1 MSVRPL
7 SHRVRTALGAAL
19 AAWIVLLAI
28 VLLAP
33 SSSGPDWVILHLSE
47 ALQRLG
53 LPEAL
58 THPGRVESMLNVVAF
73 VPLSLLGS
81 LLWTRPTWRDWT
93 AVGFVVSFA
102 VEVVQAVALDARQA
116 TNADVVANTL
126 GMLVGALLALL
137 VTRILQSREASRAG
151 RASEGGA
158 DLPDRPSPTEEL
170 EPPR

>member
-1 MSVRPL
+1 MSARPL
-7 SHRVRTALGAAL
+7 SRRARTALGAAL
-19 AAWIVLLAI
+19 VAWVVLLAV

-33 SSSGPDWVILHLSE
+33 SSSGPDWVILHLAE

-53 LPEAL
+53 LPEVL
-58 THPGRVESMLNVVAF
+58 TSFGRVESMLNVVAF
-73 VPLSLLGS
+73 VPLGLLGS

-126 GMLVGALLALL
+126 GMLVGAVLGLL
-137 VTRILQSREASRAG
+137 VARILDRRG
-151 RASEGGA
+151 HRASEGGA
-158 DLPDRPSPTEEL
+158 DLPDRQSSAEEL

>member
-1 MSVRPL
+1 MSVPPL
-7 SHRVRTALGAAL
+7 SRRARTVVCAAL
-19 AAWIVLLAI
+19 VAWIGLLAV

-33 SSSGPDWVILHLSE
+33 SAAGPDWVILHVSD
-47 ALQRLG
+47 ALRRLG
-53 LPEAL
+53 LPDAL
-58 THPGRVESMLNVVAF
+58 AHPGRVESMLNVVAF

-93 AVGFVVSFA
+93 AVGFVVSFL
-102 VEVVQAVALDARQA
+102 VEVLQAVALDARQA

-126 GMLVGALLALL
+126 GMLVGALLGLL
-137 VTRILQSREASRAG
+137 LRRVLGA

-158 DLPDRPSPTEEL
+158 DLPDRQSSTEEL

>member
-1 MSVRPL
+1 MSVHPL
-7 SHRVRTALGAAL
+7 SRRARTAVCVAL
-19 AAWIVLLAI
+19 VAWIGLLVV

-33 SSSGPDWVILHLSE
+33 SSRGPDWAIFHLSD
-47 ALQRLG
+47 ALRGLG

-58 THPGRVESMLNVVAF
+58 AHPGRVESMLNVVAF

-93 AVGFVVSFA
+93 AVGFVVSFV
-102 VEVVQAVALDARQA
+102 VEVVQALALGARQA

-126 GMLVGALLALL
+126 GMLVGALLGLL
-137 VTRILQSREASRAG
+137 VSRVLASRAS

-158 DLPDRPSPTEEL
+158 DLPDRQSSAEEL

>member
-7 SHRVRTALGAAL
+7 SRRARTALGAAL
-19 AAWIVLLAI
+19 VAWVVLLSV

-33 SSSGPDWVILHLSE
+33 SSSGPDWVILHLTE
-47 ALQRLG
+47 VLQRLG
-53 LPEAL
+53 LPEVL
-58 THPGRVESMLNVVAF
+58 TSFGRVESMLNVVAF

-126 GMLVGALLALL
+126 GMLVGALLGLL
-137 VTRILQSREASRAG
+137 VLRLLDRRDRG
-151 RASEGGA
+151 ASEGGA
-158 DLPDRPSPTEEL
+158 DLADRQSPAEEL

>member
-7 SHRVRTALGAAL
+7 SRRARTALGAAL
-19 AAWIVLLAI
+19 VAWVVLLAI
-28 VLLAP
+28 ILLAP
-33 SSSGPDWVILHLSE
+33 SSSGPDWAIFHLSE

-53 LPEAL
+53 LPEVL
-58 THPGRVESMLNVVAF
+58 THPGRVESMLNVAAF

-137 VTRILQSREASRAG
+137 VRRILASRDR

-158 DLPDRPSPTEEL
+158 DLPDRQSPTEEL

>member
-1 MSVRPL
+1 VC
-7 SHRVRTALGAAL
+7 AAL
-19 AAWIVLLAI
+19 VAWVVLLTV

-33 SSSGPDWVILHLSE
+33 SSSGPDWVISPLTQ

-53 LPEAL
+53 LPDAL
-58 THPGRVESMLNVVAF
+58 TSFGRVESALNVVAF

-93 AVGFVVSFA
+93 AVGFVVSFV
-102 VEVVQAVALDARQA
+102 VEVVQAVALGARQA

-126 GMLVGALLALL
+126 GMLVGALLGLL
-137 VTRILQSREASRAG
+137 VGRLLASRAPK
-151 RASEGGA
+151 ASEGRA
-158 DLPDRPSPTEEL
+158 DLPDRPSSAEEL

>member
-7 SHRVRTALGAAL
+7 SRRARTALGAAL
-19 AAWIVLLAI
+19 VAWVVLLAV

-33 SSSGPDWVILHLSE
+33 SSRGPDWVIFHLAE
-47 ALQRLG
+47 ALRGLG
-53 LPEAL
+53 LPEVM

-73 VPLSLLGS
+73 VPLSLLGT
-81 LLWTRPTWRDWT
+81 LLWPRPTWRDWT
-93 AVGFVVSFA
+93 AVGFAVSFA

-116 TNADVVANTL
+116 TNGDVVANTL
-126 GMLVGALLALL
+126 GMLVGALLGLL
-137 VTRILQSREASRAG
+137 VRRILSWRAR

-158 DLPDRPSPTEEL
+158 DLPDRQPSTEEL

>member
-1 MSVRPL
+1 
-7 SHRVRTALGAAL
+7 
-19 AAWIVLLAI
+19 
-28 VLLAP
+28 
-33 SSSGPDWVILHLSE
+33 
-47 ALQRLG
+47 
-53 LPEAL
+53 
-58 THPGRVESMLNVVAF
+58 MLNVVAF

-137 VTRILQSREASRAG
+137 VTRILDR

>member
-19 AAWIVLLAI
+19 AAWVVLLAI

-53 LPEAL
+53 LPDVVISF
-58 THPGRVESMLNVVAF
+58 GRVESMLNVVAF

-81 LLWTRPTWRDWT
+81 LLWTRPSWRDWT

-137 VTRILQSREASRAG
+137 VRRTLDSRAG
-151 RASEGGA
+151 RVSEGGA

>member
-1 MSVRPL
+1 M
-7 SHRVRTALGAAL
+7 RTALGAAL
-19 AAWIVLLAI
+19 GAWVLLLAVI
-28 VLLAP
+28 LLAP

-47 ALQRLG
+47 ALQQLG

-58 THPGRVESMLNVVAF
+58 AHPGRVESMLNVVAF

-93 AVGFVVSFA
+93 AVGFVVSFL
-102 VEVVQAVALDARQA
+102 VEVLQAVALDARQA
-116 TNADVVANTL
+116 TNADVVANTV
-126 GMLVGALLALL
+126 GMLVGALLGVL
-137 VTRILQSREASRAG
+137 VRKVLGA

-158 DLPDRPSPTEEL
+158 DLPDRQSSTEEL

>member
-1 MSVRPL
+1 VSARPL
-7 SHRVRTALGAAL
+7 SRRARTALGVAL
-19 AAWIVLLAI
+19 VAWVVLLAV

-33 SSSGPDWVILHLSE
+33 SSSGPDWVIWHLAE
-47 ALQRLG
+47 ALRRLG
-53 LPEAL
+53 LPEVL
-58 THPGRVESMLNVVAF
+58 TNPGRVESALNVVAF

-126 GMLVGALLALL
+126 GMLVGALLGLL
-137 VTRILQSREASRAG
+137 VTRILDRRAR

-158 DLPDRPSPTEEL
+158 DLPDRQSSTEEL

>member
-1 MSVRPL
+1 
-7 SHRVRTALGAAL
+7 
-19 AAWIVLLAI
+19 
-28 VLLAP
+28 
-33 SSSGPDWVILHLSE
+33 
-47 ALQRLG
+47 
-53 LPEAL
+53 
-58 THPGRVESMLNVVAF
+58 MLNVVAF

-93 AVGFVVSFA
+93 AVGFVVSFV

-126 GMLVGALLALL
+126 GMLVGALLGLL
-137 VTRILQSREASRAG
+137 VTRILDR

-158 DLPDRPSPTEEL
+158 DLPDRQSSTEEL

>member
-1 MSVRPL
+1 MSARPL
-7 SHRVRTALGAAL
+7 SRRARTALGAAL
-19 AAWIVLLAI
+19 AVWVVLLAV

-33 SSSGPDWVILHLSE
+33 SSSGPDWVIFQLAE
-47 ALQRLG
+47 ALRRLG
-53 LPEAL
+53 LPEVL
-58 THPGRVESMLNVVAF
+58 TNPGRVESMLNVVAF
-73 VPLSLLGS
+73 VPLGLLGS

-126 GMLVGALLALL
+126 GMLVGALLGLL
-137 VTRILQSREASRAG
+137 VRRILEPRASK
-151 RASEGGA
+151 ASEGRA
-158 DLPDRPSPTEEL
+158 DLPDRQSSAEEL